1 MTIDE
6 QIQILQAIKEG
17 KKIEARSVAYE
28 SNDVVWFKWEGAP
41 NFVAF
46 DYRIAAEPR
55 RWLIYNYNGKTLAAP
70 YDNCLVSGATLIC
83 SAVEEPMPTQQ
94 HVNAFIKDVNK
105 ILTTPEPE
113 CSGLRL
119 PRSK

>member
-1 MTIDE
+1 MTIEE
-6 QIQILQAIKEG
+6 QIAVLQALKEG
-17 KKIEARSVAYE
+17 KKIEAKRINGLSGE
-28 SNDVVWFKWEGAP
+28 DWHGWEGDAD
-41 NFVAF
+41 FVHYN
-46 DYRIAAEPR
+46 YRIAAEPR

-94 HVNAFIKDVNK
+94 HVDAFIQNVNK

-113 CSGLRL
+113 CSGSLL
-119 PRSK
+119 HRSK

>member
-6 QIQILQAIKEG
+6 QVEVLLAIKKG
-17 KKIEARSVAYE
+17 HKIEAQLKNR
-28 SNDVVWFKWEGAP
+28 EGGWTP
-41 NFVAF
+41 CDNKDLNFIAF

-55 RWLIYNYNGKTLAAP
+55 RWLIYTYNGKTLAAP

-83 SAVEEPMPTQQ
+83 TAVEEPMPTQQ
-94 HVNAFIKDVNK
+94 HVDAFIQNVNK

>member
-6 QIQILQAIKEG
+6 QVEVLQAIKKG
-17 KKIEARSVAYE
+17 QKIEAQLK
-28 SNDVVWFKWEGAP
+28 NKEGGWIP
-41 NFVAF
+41 CDNKDLNFIAF
-46 DYRIAAEPR
+46 DYRIVPVPR
-55 RWLIYNYNGKTLAAP
+55 RWLIYTYQGKTFAAP

-94 HVNAFIKDVNK
+94 HVNAFIQEVNK

-113 CSGLRL
+113 CSGSRL